1 MLLQQEQAGRN
12 LLQRNIENLMSDR
25 LRRQQLEQQKS
36 LAESTLKAKAA
47 MQEQAIAAKMFS
59 AKQLREDR
67 KEAAR
72 LKFDRDKFLTQL
84 RKEKDP
90 LEKQKIEKDMELLDA
105 RINYLNAKREQ
116 AANGGDAAN
125 RAQERLYLSYLGK
138 ATSEAMQRL
147 KLNKPDQ
154 LSSLATLMTAF
165 QKGDVTTANQAETKL
180 TQSMTPEQYEEY
192 QSYIKDFF
200 SRGGV
205 PQEIRDKFS
214 STFTSNEDVNS
225 NDDEINN
232 NYEVGKVE
240 EVPIVRI
247 DKTHW
252 ILPINPSTGKRITWQ
267 DVEDTAEANG
277 ISVEEVL
284 NIIGASYVNT
294 GSK

>member
-1 MLLQQEQAGRN
+1 
-12 LLQRNIENLMSDR
+12 MSDR